1 MIPISLYRHS
11 PWCVRKCPY
20 CDFNSHQSPALR
32 PELDYMHA
40 LIADLDQDL
49 IQYPAREIHSIF
61 IGGGTPSLIAAEHY
75 DFLFQALKARL
86 HWQDNIEITLE
97 ANPGT
102 LEHGRFADYRALGI
116 NRLSL
121 GIQSF
126 NPKHLGL
133 LGRIHDDV
141 QAHQAIEQAQRA
153 GFDNINLDI
162 MHSLPEQSISEALK
176 DLKQAMSYQ
185 PKHISWYQLTLEP
198 NTVFYRT
205 KPKLPDDDQV
215 AELEAQGFANLKAQG
230 YSRYE
235 ISAFCQTGAE
245 AQHNLNYWL
254 VGDYF
259 GIGAGAHGK
268 YSSPSLDRITRSQK
282 NRQPNAYMDPSK
294 PFESEHKD
302 LDAKDLVFEFMLN
315 VSRLEQEIPYSLF
328 AQRTGLSFDRLTPG
342 LNQAAERGFI
352 QLNAESWHMTAF
364 GRQFA
369 NDYQSLFL

>member
-1 MIPISLYRHS
+1 MIPISLYLHI

-126 NPKHLGL
+126 N
-133 LGRIHDDV
+133 
-141 QAHQAIEQAQRA
+141 
-153 GFDNINLDI
+153 
-162 MHSLPEQSISEALK
+162 
-176 DLKQAMSYQ
+176 
-185 PKHISWYQLTLEP
+185 
-198 NTVFYRT
+198 
-205 KPKLPDDDQV
+205 
-215 AELEAQGFANLKAQG
+215 
-230 YSRYE
+230 SRRRP
-235 ISAFCQTGAE
+235 GP
-245 AQHNLNYWL
+245 
-254 VGDYF
+254 
-259 GIGAGAHGK
+259 
-268 YSSPSLDRITRSQK
+268 PS
-282 NRQPNAYMDPSK
+282 
-294 PFESEHKD
+294 H
-302 LDAKDLVFEFMLN
+302 
-315 VSRLEQEIPYSLF
+315 
-328 AQRTGLSFDRLTPG
+328 
-342 LNQAAERGFI
+342 
-352 QLNAESWHMTAF
+352 
-364 GRQFA
+364 
-369 NDYQSLFL
+369 